1 MKNKSY
7 FFFVSVLL
15 LLGLY
20 SLSFNLEKKAIIET
34 KFCKDLTYEELNF
47 IKPENFSKINLK
59 IKFQNE
65 RSWRRLNLQDHLNAK
80 KIGEIGKGVHYTN
93 RKRSKAEITI
103 NNKKINCKI
112 KARVRAHGD
121 MLDHRDG
128 AGLPS
133 LNVSLDEGHIF
144 GITKFLLLRPHT
156 RNWGNEIFSTTLLSE
171 IGLLSPRTSSI
182 TLEYN
187 NYKENFTFQERIQKE
202 FLEYNN
208 LKEGPIFDGD
218 ERFLFID
225 PSSNLEFKKHKLVNE
240 NWIKE
245 NKEKMFISLTGFSKL
260 NEIQTTYDAKYTE
273 FVVDYAT
280 FANMKEKTEL
290 FSDIEIFDAIAFATR
305 SEHALSMNDRI
316 FYYDHNYKKFI
327 PIFYDGTSKLLNK
340 FNQLSNY
347 KFADDKNLVEEADL
361 IQGRV
366 SLSSIYGAKKALVKI
381 NNIDKEKFLFKLNQ
395 RGFLVNEKKLNKILE
410 KIKINLKKL
419 DGFSRSRVFEI
430 KIKNKKRILEEREN
444 YNNSVKRKFV
454 FFDKNFNNLLECKPE
469 NINNCKI
476 IDDKEID
483 LTRLLAQKSKNKKQQ
498 YLIFYGKKDS
508 DKTFDGWYH
517 KSFNS
522 FEISKYTKNKVYQS
536 ENINFILYG
545 DISYKINDKNKILSF
560 LKNSEYGSVF
570 LYKSDLKDWKIN
582 FENNFQNKITSRTD
596 YNFLTG
602 CLNIYDSKFE
612 NTSINSNN
620 SDCEDSVHIV
630 RSVGE
635 INILNVNNSKF
646 DGIDLDFSNL
656 KIKKIDI
663 NYSENDCLDLSYG
676 NYEIKSV
683 KVKKCGDKGISVGE
697 NSDLKINNLTA
708 KEVNTGVAS
717 KDYSKVVINNLIIDT
732 VKDCISAYNKKQEFS
747 GGFIDIKTMNCS
759 NYENLRVQD
768 NSSKILI
775 N

>member
-1 MKNKSY
+1 M
-7 FFFVSVLL
+7 
-15 LLGLY
+15 
-20 SLSFNLEKKAIIET
+20 
-34 KFCKDLTYEELNF
+34 
-47 IKPENFSKINLK
+47 
-59 IKFQNE
+59 
-65 RSWRRLNLQDHLNAK
+65 
-80 KIGEIGKGVHYTN
+80 
-93 RKRSKAEITI
+93 
-103 NNKKINCKI
+103 
-112 KARVRAHGD
+112 
-121 MLDHRDG
+121 
-128 AGLPS
+128 
-133 LNVSLDEGHIF
+133 
-144 GITKFLLLRPHT
+144 
-156 RNWGNEIFSTTLLSE
+156 
-171 IGLLSPRTSSI
+171 
-182 TLEYN
+182 
-187 NYKENFTFQERIQKE
+187 
-202 FLEYNN
+202 
-208 LKEGPIFDGD
+208 
-218 ERFLFID
+218 
-225 PSSNLEFKKHKLVNE
+225 
-240 NWIKE
+240 
-245 NKEKMFISLTGFSKL
+245 
-260 NEIQTTYDAKYTE
+260 
-273 FVVDYAT
+273 
-280 FANMKEKTEL
+280 
-290 FSDIEIFDAIAFATR
+290 
-305 SEHALSMNDRI
+305 
-316 FYYDHNYKKFI
+316 
-327 PIFYDGTSKLLNK
+327 
-340 FNQLSNY
+340 
-347 KFADDKNLVEEADL
+347 
-361 IQGRV
+361 
-366 SLSSIYGAKKALVKI
+366 
-381 NNIDKEKFLFKLNQ
+381 
-395 RGFLVNEKKLNKILE
+395 
-410 KIKINLKKL
+410 
-419 DGFSRSRVFEI
+419 
-430 KIKNKKRILEEREN
+430 
-444 YNNSVKRKFV
+444 
-454 FFDKNFNNLLECKPE
+454 
-469 NINNCKI
+469 
-476 IDDKEID
+476 
-483 LTRLLAQKSKNKKQQ
+483 
-498 YLIFYGKKDS
+498 
-508 DKTFDGWYH
+508 
-517 KSFNS
+517 
-522 FEISKYTKNKVYQS
+522 YQS